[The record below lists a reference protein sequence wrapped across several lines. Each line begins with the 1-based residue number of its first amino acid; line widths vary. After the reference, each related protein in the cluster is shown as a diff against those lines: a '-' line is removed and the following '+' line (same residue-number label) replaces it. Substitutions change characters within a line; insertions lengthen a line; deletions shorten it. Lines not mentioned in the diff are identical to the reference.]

1 MSTTEEQHIEHVT
14 EEHGHAHPSDA
25 QYIVIAAILAGL
37 TAIEVATYYIDTFK
51 EHFILLIIT
60 LMPLMVVK
68 FGIVAAFFMHLR
80 FDNKLFRRVFLT
92 GVILAVTVYTVVL
105 ATFHVFVHA

>member
-1 MSTTEEQHIEHVT
+1 MTATEHHVDDLADEHA
-14 EEHGHAHPSDA
+14 HAHPSDL

-37 TAIEVATYYIDTFK
+37 TAIEVATYYIDVFK
-51 EHFILLIIT
+51 DHFIALVIT
-60 LMPLMVVK
+60 LIPLMIVK

-92 GVILAVTVYTVVL
+92 GIILAVTVYMIVL
-105 ATFHVFVHA
+105 STFHVFYHS